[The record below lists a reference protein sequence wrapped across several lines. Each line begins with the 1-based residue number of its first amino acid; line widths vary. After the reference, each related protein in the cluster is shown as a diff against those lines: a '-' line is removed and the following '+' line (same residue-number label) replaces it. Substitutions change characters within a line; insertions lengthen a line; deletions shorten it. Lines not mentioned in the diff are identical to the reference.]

1 MGWCQT
7 EKEERPSTPGGGFRS
22 GQSEPVPACARPS
35 GGWVRRGT
43 APPATVWAQAQLH
56 CSVSLLLKCCPGLR
70 LRAREG
76 CAHHRDAG
84 SCRAQPPASP
94 GLLQSWV
101 CGNIQA
107 SSRGLAS
114 PDVPEPPTPA
124 TLPLPDSHCFV
135 TPLFTSYIFTQM
147 WFSVFFPRHILHGRM
162 LSVRWG
168 PNCQIMVAKTC
179 YFGFKLVQSRRHFPL
194 LVKKKKNKN
203 KNLLQQPRGQQR
215 QGAEASVARPAACEG
230 DPTPVSLLVRVA
242 EVTGSSVAGD
252 SKVGQGGGAGLA
264 RVGGEGH
271 GQRVAW
277 DQLPP
282 GGSLP
287 CPVLPQTLLPEHCRH
302 TCPAG
307 TGIPNGDKLG
317 APGKQGGNRSVWAIS
332 LLIKSWSPGSTWNQ
346 LGRGIEFWEQ
356 VLTGCKSHVG
366 HFRKRFRR

>member
-7 EKEERPSTPGGGFRS
+7 EREERPSTPGGGFRS
-22 GQSEPVPACARPS
+22 GQSEPVPASARPS

-43 APPATVWAQAQLH
+43 APPGTVWAQTQLH
-56 CSVSLLLKCCPGLR
+56 CSVSLLLKSCPGLR

-147 WFSVFFPRHILHGRM
+147 WFRVFFPRHILHGRM

-179 YFGFKLVQSRRHFPL
+179 YFGFKLVQSRRHFPF
-194 LVKKKKNKN
+194 LVKEKKQKQKQEPSSAAQGPA
-203 KNLLQQPRGQQR
+203 KTRGWGLCGPSSSLWGWPHSSQPL
-215 QGAEASVARPAACEG
+215 S
-230 DPTPVSLLVRVA
+230 
-242 EVTGSSVAGD
+242 
-252 SKVGQGGGAGLA
+252 QGGRGDGPWRSGRLRSGA
-264 RVGGEGH
+264 R
-271 GQRVAW
+271 RR
-277 DQLPP
+277 
-282 GGSLP
+282 
-287 CPVLPQTLLPEHCRH
+287 CR
-302 TCPAG
+302 AG
-307 TGIPNGDKLG
+307 
-317 APGKQGGNRSVWAIS
+317 
-332 LLIKSWSPGSTWNQ
+332 
-346 LGRGIEFWEQ
+346 
-356 VLTGCKSHVG
+356 
-366 HFRKRFRR
+366 